1 MRELKQRV
9 VTDLSPEALWHVLS
23 DFGGVHHWAP
33 GMRSC
38 RLIGEQAEGLGTRRR
53 MRHRWGFPIEE
64 TVTGWAEGQGLSFVL
79 DLAPF
84 PMRNVSESW
93 WLNHDGERVTIN
105 TTVAYD
111 MGLGPI
117 GRLLDHFLVRFLVE
131 REMSTGLEAFLDYV
145 REQAPA
151 DPDTPQ
157 VNNHESLAGRTNRAK
172 SAAS

>member
-1 MRELKQRV
+1 MRELKHRV
-9 VTDLSPEALWHVLS
+9 VTDLSPAALWRVLS

-38 RLIGEQAEGLGTRRR
+38 RLIGKQSAGVGTRRR

-64 TVTGWAEGQGLSFVL
+64 TVTGWAERQGLSFVL

-93 WLNHDGERVTIN
+93 WMNQDGEHVIIN
-105 TTVAYD
+105 TTVAYQ

-117 GRLLDHFLVRFLVE
+117 GKLLDHFLVRFLVQN
-131 REMSTGLEAFLDYV
+131 EMRTGLEAFLDY
-145 REQAPA
+145 A
-151 DPDTPQ
+151 
-157 VNNHESLAGRTNRAK
+157 RAQE
-172 SAAS
+172 SAASETRDDDQRESLDETAESTAA

>member
-9 VTDLSPEALWHVLS
+9 VTDLSPAALWRVLS

-38 RLIGEQAEGLGTRRR
+38 QLIGKQSKGVGTRRR

-64 TVTGWAEGQGLSFVL
+64 TVTGWAEGQGLSFIL

-84 PMRNVSESW
+84 PMRDVSESW
-93 WLNHDGERVTIN
+93 WLNYDGERVTIN
-105 TTVAYD
+105 TTVAYE

-131 REMSTGLEAFLDYV
+131 REMSTGLEAFLEYARSEASANAAEASLD
-145 REQAPA
+145 EQQESMA
-151 DPDTPQ
+151 DRA
-157 VNNHESLAGRTNRAK
+157 ESTAV
-172 SAAS
+172 